1 MAPFDSTK
9 HLTGDE
15 AREIYGDDFVD
26 KAILA
31 GIRVLRRGTAA
42 KPKDDYNA
50 QG

>member
-9 HLTGDE
+9 HLTDDE
-15 AREIYGDDFVD
+15 AREIHGDKFVD
-26 KAILA
+26 QAILA